1 MAKIGFKV
9 QGSPRCRALR
19 DMAPRCEARFKAK
32 DLHQKLFNEAKK
44 YIPGGVNS
52 PVRSFKAVGG
62 YPIFIK
68 KAKGSKIYD
77 ESGKEFIDYCMGFG
91 AMILGH
97 AHPVI
102 RKGLK
107 DAIEKGTCF
116 GTPTRLETELARLIT
131 EAIPSI
137 KKLRLTNSG
146 SEAVMGAIRLARA
159 WTRRDIIIRFEGSY
173 HGNIDFTKNTLVLPY
188 NDIKKI
194 VETVK
199 REEKNIAAI
208 IVEPVAGNMG
218 VVLPRKNFLET
229 LREVSDKY
237 KIVLIFD
244 EVITSFRLTY
254 GSAQSFFKVKADL
267 TCLGKII
274 GGGLPI
280 GGFGGRKEVMGLLAP
295 DGPVYQAG
303 TFSGNPISVSAGLAT
318 LRFLR
323 DQNPYKGLEERTRNF
338 CEGIR
343 NIAEE
348 NKIEL
353 KVNFIGSM
361 FSIFFADS
369 NLFKRFYSLLLKEGI
384 YFSPSGLEANFL
396 SLSHTNRD
404 IEDTIRAI
412 SKVFG
417 KLGRQ

>member
-1 MAKIGFKV
+1 MNKSCYKLSTINY
-9 QGSPRCRALR
+9 
-19 DMAPRCEARFKAK
+19 
-32 DLHQKLFNEAKK
+32 KLFREAKR

-97 AHPVI
+97 AHPAI

-107 DAIEKGTCF
+107 DAIERGTCF

-146 SEAVMGAIRLARA
+146 TEAVMAAIRLARI
-159 WTRRDIIIRFEGSY
+159 WTRKDRIIRFEGSY
-173 HGNIDFTKNTLVLPY
+173 HGNIDFTRDTLVLPY

-199 REEKNIAAI
+199 RGQKNIAAI

-218 VVLPRKNFLET
+218 VVLPRPEFLLT
-229 LREVSDKY
+229 LREVSDRY
-237 KIVLIFD
+237 RIVLIFD

-254 GSAQSFFKVKADL
+254 GSAQEYFKVKADL

-280 GGFGGRKEVMGLLAP
+280 GGFGGSKEIMNLLAP
-295 DGPVYQAG
+295 NGPVYQAG

-318 LRFLR
+318 LRFLQ
-323 DQNPYKGLEERTRNF
+323 DQNPYKRLEERTRNF
-338 CEGIR
+338 CEEIR
-343 NIAEE
+343 NIAKDY
-348 NKIEL
+348 KIEL
-353 KVNFIGSM
+353 RVNFIGSM
-361 FSIFFADS
+361 FSIFLAPK
-369 NLFKRFYSLLLKEGI
+369 LFSKFYSLLLKEGI
-384 YFSPSGLEANFL
+384 YLSPSGLEANFL
-396 SLSHTNRD
+396 SLSHTDRD
-404 IEDTIRAI
+404 IEKTLKAVDRGFKILAN
-412 SKVFG
+412 S
-417 KLGRQ
+417 